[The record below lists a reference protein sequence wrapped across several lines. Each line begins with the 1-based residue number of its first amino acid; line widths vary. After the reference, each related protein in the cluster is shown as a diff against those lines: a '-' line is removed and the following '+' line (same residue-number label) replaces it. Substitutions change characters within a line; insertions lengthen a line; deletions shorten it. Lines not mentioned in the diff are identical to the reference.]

1 MLAYQAVSQ
10 DELWSIPLRLF
21 FSYLRNGTSIHL
33 NVKFLKTRL
42 ANSQIPHSATGR
54 DPVMILFTCRLLFG
68 LPSVRYLPSL
78 SYFLMILDNSRAS
91 FFCLSVRVS
100 QPFKFVF
107 MSSLWIFHDLCWQ
120 RAVFVRW
127 TVSCIWF
134 WIYNLN
140 LQFLL
145 WSLTLYP
152 IVNHKKITSAAHGRV
167 LSRCISMYIILVYS
181 KFPTI

>member
-42 ANSQIPHSATGR
+42 ANSQIPPSATGR
-54 DPVMILFTCRLLFG
+54 DPVMILFTCHLLFG

-78 SYFLMILDNSRAS
+78 SYFIMILDNSRAS

-120 RAVFVRW
+120 LAVFLRW

-134 WIYNLN
+134 WIHNLN

-145 WSLTLYP
+145 W
-152 IVNHKKITSAAHGRV
+152 
-167 LSRCISMYIILVYS
+167 
-181 KFPTI
+181 